1 MVTLARRET
10 RRWTMDEFD
19 RLFNELTRTMLR
31 DIASWLSVWEDGK
44 VARRPW
50 APAVDMFRKGDQL
63 ILRFDLP
70 GVAPEALEVSV
81 NEEGILTVKGE
92 RKWEEGE
99 VDALCCERFYGAFER
114 SLQLPDGADTEHIEA
129 TYKDGVL
136 EIRMP
141 YREAPTPSQRR
152 IEVKAG

>member
-1 MVTLARRET
+1 
-10 RRWTMDEFD
+10 
-19 RLFNELTRTMLR
+19 
-31 DIASWLSVWEDGK
+31 
-44 VARRPW
+44 
-50 APAVDMFRKGDQL
+50 
-63 ILRFDLP
+63 
-70 GVAPEALEVSV
+70 
-81 NEEGILTVKGE
+81 
-92 RKWEEGE
+92 

-141 YREAPTPSQRR
+141 YREASASSQRR